1 MLRKIKQV
9 AGHSGPGR
17 KNLILLHYFVKEL
30 NFSGGEAPGIPIFTY
45 VQNSQYLI
53 I

>member
-17 KNLILLHYFVKEL
+17 KNLILLNYFVTILQFFRVFILEL
-30 NFSGGEAPGIPIFTY
+30 FAC
-45 VQNSQYLI
+45 
-53 I
+53 